1 LDPFR
6 QQRSRIEERALI
18 EWYRDLLTLVTTEL
32 RASNHRVAVG
42 LAGVPEQIRGYEGIK
57 HASAQ
62 ASRER
67 AEELVDLLRRPRLP
81 LTSTTR

>member
-1 LDPFR
+1 MLCGSPPNASAF
-6 QQRSRIEERALI
+6 SRTHSTAAIWSR
-18 EWYRDLLTLVTTEL
+18 RPMF
-32 RASNHRVAVG
+32 VAPPG
-42 LAGVPEQIRGYEGIK
+42 TGSGYEGIK